1 MLLTIRAE
9 KVDNLGN
16 ITQEGNM
23 ETRQMAPFFSS
34 TFYAVTA
41 CNIHFCI
48 WKY

>member
-1 MLLTIRAE
+1 MLLAIRAE
-9 KVDNLGN
+9 KVYYLRT

-34 TFYAVTA
+34 TLSALTA

-48 WKY
+48 